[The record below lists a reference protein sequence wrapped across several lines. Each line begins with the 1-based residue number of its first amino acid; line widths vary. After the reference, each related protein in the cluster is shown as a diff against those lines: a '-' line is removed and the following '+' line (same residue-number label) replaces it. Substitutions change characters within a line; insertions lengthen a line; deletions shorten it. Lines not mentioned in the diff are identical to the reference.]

1 MKRIFIT
8 ILIFLLTGMVS
19 DIAAPVNN
27 PNMSITEYDLVNPST
42 IRNNCYTSLHTS
54 GIDSIMLYR
63 YISLPDSFF
72 IKLNNI
78 SDSLHISPT
87 WLFQIFW
94 NESGLNP
101 RAVNKATGAVGF
113 IQLMPSTFRWM
124 KRVGHFSKSL
134 SLSDIAKMSATSQ
147 LDIVYKYFDAWG
159 YTYNSVYDLY
169 MVTFFPKAI
178 NRGDSYIFK
187 TKTMS
192 AKKIAHANK
201 GFDINRDGKIQKF
214 EVKQFIAKKYKL
226 L

>member
-1 MKRIFIT
+1 MKRMFIT
-8 ILIFLLTGMVS
+8 ISIFLLTGIVS
-19 DIAAPVNN
+19 DIASPVNN
-27 PNMSITEYDLVNPST
+27 YNITISTNLPSM
-42 IRNNCYTSLHTS
+42 IRKQCYESLHAT

-63 YISLPDSFF
+63 HISLPDSFF

-101 RAVNKATGAVGF
+101 HVVNKATGAVGF
-113 IQLMPSTFRWM
+113 IQLMPSTFNWM
-124 KRVGHFSKSL
+124 KQVGHFPKSL
-134 SLSDIAKMSATSQ
+134 SLSDIAKMPATPQ

-159 YTYNSVYDLY
+159 YTYKSVYDLY
-169 MVTFFPKAI
+169 LVAFFPNAI
-178 NRGDSYIFK
+178 HHGDSYIFK

-192 AKKIAHANK
+192 AKRIARANK
-201 GFDINRDGKIQKF
+201 GFDINKDGKIQKY

-226 L
+226 S